1 MKEFP
6 YGIVGPAKIPD
17 VADKILDEFFQI
29 SDRLGIKACL
39 AFGLCLGFVR
49 DGGYI
54 DGDNDLDV
62 VVITNDKERLAL
74 TDAMIANGY
83 KEGRSFDVLRNTHF
97 IKERILV
104 DVFFRVDSTFY
115 SNFGSVEHQG
125 KSYPIPYQVD
135 KYLVACYSNWKI
147 KEDQDAQYYD

>member
-6 YGIVGPAKIPD
+6 YGIVGPAKLPD

-29 SDRLGIKACL
+29 ADRLGIKACL

-62 VVITNDKERLAL
+62 VVIANDKERIAL

-115 SNFGSVEHQG
+115 SNFGSVKYRG
-125 KSYPIPYQVD
+125 KSYPIPCQID
-135 KYLVACYSNWKI
+135 KYLAACYSNWKI